1 METGPNTDVIRVP
14 AAGQQQRAPRT
25 EAAAQLSTVA
35 AIIDLVRPPGG
46 RLRIL
51 EIGGGETSLAE
62 AEGPD
67 EIVRLGDA
75 GQNGAGRRFD
85 ESAFDCAISIDTV
98 HRLDPAERRALL
110 ARLRRAAT
118 CMVMVESP
126 RASNEHNPLEEAI
139 ELFREFGDSVLV
151 VGEEHLPAL
160 FALRELRVSERS
172 DGRSNGSGPV
182 AIAEHLLSPSP
193 SRPRS
198 VLISIIDP
206 DAPGIDT
213 SALKWCCSSPSVA
226 GRDPAGLAVLPL
238 SLEIRRLSDRLDGER
253 ARGRRAEAEA
263 EELRRK
269 VAELTRVVSE
279 DRLARESAEEL
290 VEIVAAARGYRIGLA
305 ICRFRAGVRRRTGS
319 AWRALTAPWRAVAA
333 RLSQARPPSPD
344 Q

>member
-1 METGPNTDVIRVP
+1 MFSVEALRPDGMEARGGIVETGPNTDVIRVP

-67 EIVRLGDA
+67 EIVSLGDP
-75 GQNGAGRRFD
+75 GQNGASRRFD

-160 FALRELRVSERS
+160 FALRELPCQRALETVGRTARVPWRS
-172 DGRSNGSGPV
+172 
-182 AIAEHLLSPSP
+182 LS
-193 SRPRS
+193 
-198 VLISIIDP
+198 I
-206 DAPGIDT
+206 
-213 SALKWCCSSPSVA
+213 CS
-226 GRDPAGLAVLPL
+226 
-238 SLEIRRLSDRLDGER
+238 
-253 ARGRRAEAEA
+253 
-263 EELRRK
+263 
-269 VAELTRVVSE
+269 
-279 DRLARESAEEL
+279 
-290 VEIVAAARGYRIGLA
+290 
-305 ICRFRAGVRRRTGS
+305 RRRRRG
-319 AWRALTAPWRAVAA
+319 
-333 RLSQARPPSPD
+333 PD
-344 Q
+344 RC

>member
-1 METGPNTDVIRVP
+1 M
-14 AAGQQQRAPRT
+14 
-25 EAAAQLSTVA
+25 A

-67 EIVRLGDA
+67 EIVSLGDP

-85 ESAFDCAISIDTV
+85 ESAFDCAISIDMV

-160 FALRELRVSERS
+160 FALRELTVSASARGGRVERL
-172 DGRSNGSGPV
+172 GSR
-182 AIAEHLLSPSP
+182 AIAEHC
-193 SRPRS
+193 SRRRRPAPS

-263 EELRRK
+263 E
-269 VAELTRVVSE
+269 
-279 DRLARESAEEL
+279 D
-290 VEIVAAARGYRIGLA
+290 
-305 ICRFRAGVRRRTGS
+305 
-319 AWRALTAPWRAVAA
+319 
-333 RLSQARPPSPD
+333 
-344 Q
+344 